1 MKQQSNISFLVSAIL
16 LCVVVWAMYPFYQYY
31 VDPDATAY
39 FTIVKRYLAEDFHK
53 AINGY
58 WSPWSCWLTVD
69 FSWLSGWSLM
79 ASAVAVNT
87 IGAVGFLFI
96 THSFL
101 SFFNVTN
108 ALQWL
113 VKLTLVVFLSYAVYG
128 QLFDDLWE
136 CFFLLSTLRLMLRED
151 FKRKVWL
158 WVVVGLLGCL
168 AYFAKAYAFPFFILN
183 TIVCTYFISDNKAQW
198 LKISVVSIIVMIVGS
213 MPWIV
218 ALHGKYGEWMTGTA
232 GKLNLS
238 WYTVGH
244 PYWKQ
249 GITHLI
255 PPAYGDSP
263 YYWEDPYMV
272 NGATPNAFS
281 SLAMLKMQLI
291 RIPFNIFKFVR
302 SMSEVS
308 ALFIVIFGVM
318 LMMVL
323 SKKTRRYFP
332 DKMHITAVSF
342 LLFPLGYVLINFEAR
357 YLWYM
362 LPLGL
367 VMGALLLEIL
377 FLHFNDSKWIKPKA
391 YLLFAL
397 SFIYFPVLELKKMY
411 KVGAEDHRIAVR
423 MQGLNGSFTAIT
435 QPGEQV
441 QGIER
446 IAYFSG
452 NTFYPIINPKLSHEE
467 LLAEMKRYGVKYYIY
482 FYNSAD
488 GNNYSFTDA
497 KGQQAQEV
505 LRDEAYGIRVFR
517 VPE

>member
-1 MKQQSNISFLVSAIL
+1 MSAIL
-16 LCVVVWAMYPFYQYY
+16 LCVVVYAIFPYYEYY

-39 FTIVKRYLAEDFHK
+39 LTISKRYVFNDAD

-58 WSPWSCWLTVD
+58 WSPWSCWLTA
-69 FSWLSGWSLM
+69 LM
-79 ASAVAVNT
+79 EKYSHIGLMHSAVSVNT
-87 IGAVGFLFI
+87 WGALGFLFI

-101 SFFNVTN
+101 CFFNVKS

-113 VKLTLVVFLSYAVYG
+113 VKLTLVVFLAYAVYG

-136 CFFLLSTLRLMLRED
+136 CFFLLSALRLMLRED

-158 WVVVGLLGCL
+158 WLIVGLLGSL

-183 TIVCTYFISDNKAQW
+183 TIVCTYFISDSKAQW
-198 LKISVVSIIVMIVGS
+198 LKISAVCIIVMIVGS

-218 ALHGKYGEWMTGTA
+218 ALHDKYGEWMTGTA

-244 PYWKQ
+244 PYWRQ
-249 GITHLI
+249 GVTHLI
-255 PPAYGDSP
+255 PPAYSDSP

-281 SLAMLKMQLI
+281 SLAMLKMQLV
-291 RIPFNIFKFVR
+291 RIPYNLLKMME
-302 SMSEVS
+302 SMSQLS
-308 ALFIVIFGVM
+308 ALFMAGW
-318 LMMVL
+318 LGMMAVVF
-323 SKKTRRYFP
+323 SKKVRSYFP
-332 DKMHITAVSF
+332 DKLQVVAISF
-342 LLFPLGYVLINFEAR
+342 MIFPVGYILVNFEAR

-362 LPLGL
+362 LPLSM
-367 VMGALLLEIL
+367 VMCALLMQKL
-377 FLHFNDSKWIKPKA
+377 FDHFGDARWLRPKVIAVFFLA
-391 YLLFAL
+391 YA
-397 SFIYFPVLELKKMY
+397 YHPVLELKKMY
-411 KVGAEDHRIAVR
+411 KVGAEDHRIAWR
-423 MQGLNGSFTAIT
+423 LDGAMEGAKGERGSFTAIT
-435 QPGEQV
+435 QPGAQV

-452 NTFYPIINPKLSHEE
+452 NIFYPIPKPKLSHEE

-488 GNNYSFTDA
+488 GNDYSFTDA
-497 KGQQAQEV
+497 KGQPAQEV

-517 VPE
+517 VE